1 MRHTTGPRSAHPAS
15 RLPTLV
21 PPAAPH
27 CTAKAL
33 SFFSLRTENGTA
45 KLQQDPPLAAPS
57 VPLPA
62 RRPGLGTAAQRC
74 QRCRPGKDALP
85 AAPARRRELPRAAP
99 SPGSPAAA
107 AWGKRSSTRARG
119 KTELRDERSLSQQG
133 SGAGC
138 RARLRC
144 PPRLAVRAPGGTG
157 GGEGS
162 DPVPCPALP
171 GAALPARRI
180 AGRFLLVE
188 ELGQAGRRRH
198 PSAGAPA
205 GGSAAGIALRPVGAA
220 GGRGLAHGSG
230 GDHAGR
236 PLRRAGGAGHRAG
249 GGREGRWPRTGPAG
263 DRALSAAPPPNPP
276 PPGWR
281 RRDRSP
287 AAEPALREGAA
298 TGRGRPAPRGAAVAL
313 GGPRGRSRQR
323 PGKGPPPH
331 PAPPGRRAR
340 PPPPSVGR
348 TCRGTSGPAGSRAP
362 GFYLRV
368 LWASIAAEPRCGGC
382 AARSA
387 PEAFLQGFV
396 LPPQG
401 VCVSESVALGTT
413 RSSLPRVRRDAGIGD
428 LLSKFTFVRER
439 SGAGGVGV
447 SLRSGQ
453 SRLRGY
459 KIPPPVTGK
468 RDSRLTR
475 TLHFVR
481 RWGALTRCEAVGIN

>member
-21 PPAAPH
+21 PPAPPH

-323 PGKGPPPH
+323 PGKGPPPTPPH
-331 PAPPGRRAR
+331 LGAAPGPRLRPSAAPAGGRAAPQAAGHRGFTCACFGRALRLSRGAEVALLVALQKRSFRASCFLRKVSACRRA
-340 PPPPSVGR
+340 
-348 TCRGTSGPAGSRAP
+348 SR
-362 GFYLRV
+362 
-368 LWASIAAEPRCGGC
+368 
-382 AARSA
+382 
-387 PEAFLQGFV
+387 
-396 LPPQG
+396 
-401 VCVSESVALGTT
+401 
-413 RSSLPRVRRDAGIGD
+413 
-428 LLSKFTFVRER
+428 
-439 SGAGGVGV
+439 
-447 SLRSGQ
+447 
-453 SRLRGY
+453 
-459 KIPPPVTGK
+459 
-468 RDSRLTR
+468 
-475 TLHFVR
+475 
-481 RWGALTRCEAVGIN
+481 